1 MDSMFMSEVM
11 DFGPTT
17 ASSVAAAET
26 MMQFGRQSSFEDEV
40 EKLYLSNQ
48 DYDDASK
55 NMTRSSICTP
65 TEQMSATTMDIY
77 DPMKMIL
84 ADPKEVTGQTTMAM
98 KMESEFSDLEAN
110 GLSEFLE
117 REFPT
122 SKKDDIKT
130 VEEEGKDTID
140 EMEKFLGIH
149 EEEAVAAAA
158 PNDDNATSVETALK
172 VEEALPASL
181 ADEILT
187 MEQMA
192 TLQNMDVPELEEGP
206 QLSHTDLAQGE
217 RLLDALIATPG
228 LLPVESKPPT
238 DILKEAIELN
248 LADDSGFIEEP
259 EEMTTTGAVVP
270 VTPVKSYDVTNV
282 TEVQTTDGRK
292 VIIIIQPAKATSSS
306 HTAAA
311 VPVATTTVKE
321 DGYTS
326 SVEDDSDSDWTPEV
340 ATSRTRSKKQEVG
353 SKNRPGRKLKER
365 TKSVQ
370 TASGKVSKR
379 SYQHIKDRKLRKQMQ
394 NVEAA
399 RKYRDRK
406 KAEQMEAEMEVD
418 GLVRKN
424 EALKEKHSDLQNEVR
439 ILKGFMKQLG
449 ILKSTSQS

>member
-11 DFGPTT
+11 DFGPAT
-17 ASSVAAAET
+17 ASSVAAAE

-158 PNDDNATSVETALK
+158 PNDNSATSVETALK

-187 MEQMA
+187 MEQIA

-206 QLSHTDLAQGE
+206 QLSQTDLAQGE
-217 RLLDALIATPG
+217 RLLDALIAAPG

-238 DILKEAIELN
+238 DILKEAIDLN

-259 EEMTTTGAVVP
+259 EEMATAGAIVP
-270 VTPVKSYDVTNV
+270 ATPAKSYDVTNV

-292 VIIIIQPAKATSSS
+292 VIIIIQPAKAASSPRP
-306 HTAAA
+306 TA
-311 VPVATTTVKE
+311 VASVATTVKE
-321 DGYTS
+321 DGYAS
-326 SVEDDSDSDWTPEV
+326 SVEYDSDSDWTPEV
-340 ATSRTRSKKQEVG
+340 ATSRIRSKKQDVG

-365 TKSVQ
+365 TESVH
-370 TASGKVSKR
+370 TASGKVTKR

-406 KAEQMEAEMEVD
+406 KAEQMEAEKEVD

-449 ILKSTSQS
+449 ILKSSAAQS

>member
-11 DFGPTT
+11 DFGPAT

-55 NMTRSSICTP
+55 NMTRSSIRTP

-110 GLSEFLE
+110 GLNEFLE

-122 SKKDDIKT
+122 SKKGDFKT

-149 EEEAVAAAA
+149 EEEAVAAA
-158 PNDDNATSVETALK
+158 PNDNSATSVETALK

-187 MEQMA
+187 MEQIA

-206 QLSHTDLAQGE
+206 QLSQTDLAQGE

-238 DILKEAIELN
+238 DILKEAIDLN

-259 EEMTTTGAVVP
+259 EEMTTTGTVVP

-292 VIIIIQPAKATSSS
+292 VIIIIQPAKVASSPHAT
-306 HTAAA
+306 
-311 VPVATTTVKE
+311 VPVATTVKE

-340 ATSRTRSKKQEVG
+340 ATSRIRSKKQEVG

-365 TKSVQ
+365 TESVQ